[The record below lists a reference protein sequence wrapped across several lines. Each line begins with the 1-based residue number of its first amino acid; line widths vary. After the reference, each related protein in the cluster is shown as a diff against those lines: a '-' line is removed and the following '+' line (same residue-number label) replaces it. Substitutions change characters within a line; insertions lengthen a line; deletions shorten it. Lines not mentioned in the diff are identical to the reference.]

1 MLSIQVHALYLN
13 SFCLV
18 DGLDELSEPEVEL
31 DTESDED
38 GGNGNGPDMDSDFEL
53 D

>member
-18 DGLDELSEPEVEL
+18 DGLDELSIQGVEDQTSQFDTSL
-31 DTESDED
+31 DEH
-38 GGNGNGPDMDSDFEL
+38 L
-53 D
+53 V